1 MRWNVCVVLYVI
13 ILKIYNEEKFMKWK
27 IYVVLLYNINVWKF
41 YFYWN
46 EKYLFI
52 VCNLIINVND
62 C

>member
-13 ILKIYNEEKFMKWK
+13 LKIYNEKKFIMWK
-27 IYVVLLYNINVWKF
+27 IYVVLLYNINVWNF